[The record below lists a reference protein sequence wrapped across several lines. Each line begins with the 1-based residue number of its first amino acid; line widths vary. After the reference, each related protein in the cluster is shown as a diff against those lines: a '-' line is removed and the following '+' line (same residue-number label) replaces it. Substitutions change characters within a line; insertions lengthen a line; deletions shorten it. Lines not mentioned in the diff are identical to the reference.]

1 MTNVFTIHINKMN
14 YDNFDLIVNNINKQ
28 IKIYKYNKNIEK
40 EDKDLFLDAFKNW
53 EIVSD
58 DIILIVKELMA
69 KYTDNNIETT
79 GYTTS
84 DTITL
89 FGNDKHYYVYFT
101 NNNIDIYYVEGTYET
116 NVNIDSFDVLLMM
129 LSY

>member
-1 MTNVFTIHINKMN
+1 MN

-69 KYTDNNIETT
+69 KYTDNNIKTT

>member
-14 YDNFDLIVNNINKQ
+14 YDNFDLIVNNINKE
-28 IKIYKYNKNIEK
+28 IKIYEYNKNIEK

-69 KYTDNNIETT
+69 KYTDNNIKTT

-89 FGNDKHYYVYFT
+89 FSDDKHYYVYFT